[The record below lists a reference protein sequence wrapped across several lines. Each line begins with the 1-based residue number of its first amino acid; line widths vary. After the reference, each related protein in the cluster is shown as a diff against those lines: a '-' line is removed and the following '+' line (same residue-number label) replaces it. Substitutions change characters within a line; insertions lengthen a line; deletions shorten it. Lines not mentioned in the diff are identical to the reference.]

1 MIPIIQFSRC
11 VRICSR
17 LSRMVASICES
28 GSPTPKSCR
37 KKNEQSESQSHQ
49 VSSRFVKECP
59 IQEENETYSSSLFET
74 AKNSI
79 TSKLKVLGVGWDRE
93 EDLLL
98 LDLTS
103 PLETDNSCLG
113 MKSKRAI
120 LGTTSKLYDPLGL
133 LSPAIIPLKI
143 IFQSIYKTGW
153 L

>member
-74 AKNSI
+74 AKNS
-79 TSKLKVLGVGWDRE
+79 TSSKLKVLGVGWDRE
-93 EDLLL
+93 KGLLL

-103 PLETDNSCLG
+103 ALETDDTCLVT
-113 MKSKRAI
+113 KRAI
-120 LGTTSKLYDPLGL
+120 PSTTSKLYEPLGL
-133 LSPAIIPLKI
+133 LSPVVIPLMVI
-143 IFQSIYKTGW
+143 LNLFAR
-153 L
+153 